1 MPVCNSKVFLCGLP
15 PDCQEDSLK
24 SFLEGVF
31 EEFFNPLFSHNVI
44 LMGLT
49 DRRKTAKSLVD
60 SCKNCKNLAVSR
72 KR

>member
-31 EEFFNPLFSHNVI
+31 EEFFNPWFSHNVI
-44 LMGLT
+44 KIHVTISLTTSGRKDMDLHRRLRANGLRT
-49 DRRKTAKSLVD
+49 K
-60 SCKNCKNLAVSR
+60 
-72 KR
+72 